1 MANVG
6 YIRVSTAQQNTERQL
21 DGLTLDKVY
30 EDKLS
35 GKDTDRPQL
44 KAMMAYVRE
53 GDTVNVHSIDRLG
66 RNTRDLLGLVEDLK
80 SRGVIIKFHKE
91 GLTIDGAN
99 PFGEMM
105 LTVLAGVAQMERSMM
120 LERQKEAYAVAK
132 AAGKSIG
139 RGNAKSIDRAA
150 IIADLAAGK
159 SLRLTAKDNGV
170 SLNTVYRVQQEHKA
184 AQETMNDE

>member
-6 YIRVSTAQQNTERQL
+6 YVRVSTVDQNTERQL
-21 DGLTLDKVY
+21 DGVSLDKTYSEKV
-30 EDKLS
+30 S
-35 GKDTDRPQL
+35 GKSADRPEL
-44 KAMMAYVRE
+44 KAMMGYVRE
-53 GDTVNVHSIDRLG
+53 GDTVHVHSIDRLG
-66 RNTRDLLGLVEDLK
+66 RNTKDLLTIVEDLK
-80 SRGVIIKFHKE
+80 GRGVKVQFHKE
-91 GLTIDGAN
+91 GLLIDGVN

-120 LERQKEAYAVAK
+120 LMRQKEAYEVAK
-132 AAGKSIG
+132 ANGKSIG
-139 RGNAKSIDRAA
+139 RGNAKNIDRAA

-184 AQETMNDE
+184 AMGE